1 MKYRVRKKRMNQKA
15 GHNSY
20 SKTRQLFKRVRMRH
34 THPWMMASEL
44 KYYMRLANF
53 PITTNDTLWTAYL
66 RLKRVHRH
74 QLEYGVL
81 CDPETEEFAQ
91 SLMESI
97 KKTDVM
103 DVIKGG
109 KRNEKD

>member
-1 MKYRVRKKRMNQKA
+1 MKYRVRKKRMHQKS

-20 SKTRQLFKRVRMRH
+20 SKTRHLFKCLRMRQ
-34 THPWMMASEL
+34 THPWMMASDL
-44 KYYMRLANF
+44 KYQMRFANF
-53 PITTNDTLWTAYL
+53 PVTTNDTLWTAYL
-66 RLKRVHRH
+66 RLKRVHRR
-74 QLEYGVL
+74 QMEYYLVR
-81 CDPETEEFAQ
+81 DPETEAFAQ

-97 KKTDVM
+97 EKMDVM